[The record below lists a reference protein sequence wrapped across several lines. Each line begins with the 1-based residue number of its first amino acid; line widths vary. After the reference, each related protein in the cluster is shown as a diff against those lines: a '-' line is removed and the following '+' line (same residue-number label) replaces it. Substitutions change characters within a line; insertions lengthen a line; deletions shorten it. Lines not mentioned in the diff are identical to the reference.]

1 MPIISD
7 GNNQTGDELSDKH
20 TTIGQVEHTG
30 SYVLCGSEAYFTLQN
45 KDNEHSEG
53 GAETRIK
60 FNDHSGA
67 TLAQIQGSHD
77 GTSDDT
83 KGDLILS
90 THDGS
95 NLLQR
100 VKVES
105 SGHVGVGPEASPF
118 SSLHVNSESTNG
130 TSVTLDAVNDSAAAG
145 SFHRIYRARGTTSSR
160 TTAQPG
166 DSVGSFSWWGYS
178 EDSYRQ
184 VGGIAVQLVQSGT
197 TTSSPAGQMVFFG
210 TKHVPGGINAFNQ
223 NMIMKDDGK
232 IGIGTFG
239 NAVYDSEVSTLLT
252 LSGSEA
258 YLTLQNETDEH
269 TDGGAETRVNFND
282 HSGTTL
288 ARIQGSHD
296 GTEDDT
302 KGDLIFSTHDGSSLN
317 EAMRIESSGQVGIGP
332 LSDPYSQLVVSQNTA
347 ATFAMHGFS
356 DTPGAAGQLKMDKS
370 RGTAD
375 SPTAVQADDTLGSIG
390 FRGQTRS
397 DGSSVM
403 GQAASI
409 SVKAVTSGSSVSSPA
424 GTIRF
429 STREEV
435 VGGVNT
441 SAIRMVIAHDGKV
454 GIGTETPSA
463 KLHLSSTNT
472 DDLLF
477 LETTEDSNS
486 ASPVIKLKRNSS
498 SPADADYLGQ
508 LKFQGE
514 NDADQN
520 VTYAKISG
528 KIGSVTDGSEQG
540 IIEFANMKNGS
551 SSITARLKHD
561 SLQLLNDTNLSVNGV
576 IKLDVQ
582 SGDPSN
588 SANSAHVYSKDVG
601 GSAEVFVRDEAGN
614 VTQIS
619 PHNPEGEWQYFSRNT
634 ITGKVVKVNMEKM
647 IRKLEEITGETF
659 IEEWYENI

>member
-1 MPIISD
+1 MA
-7 GNNQTGDELSDKH
+7 GKTRMRAQH
-20 TTIGQVEHTG
+20 QVED
-30 SYVLCGSEAYFTLQN
+30 TLED
-45 KDNEHSEG
+45 KDG
-53 GAETRIK
+53 
-60 FNDHSGA
+60 
-67 TLAQIQGSHD
+67 
-77 GTSDDT
+77 DT
-83 KGDLILS
+83 K
-90 THDGS
+90 
-95 NLLQR
+95 
-100 VKVES
+100 VMVEES
-105 SGHVGVGPEASPF
+105 SDEDKIRFDTAGTQRMIILDSGKVGIGPEDDPF
-118 SSLHVNSESTNG
+118 SALHVNSESTNG
-130 TSVTLDAVNDSAAAG
+130 SSVTLDAVNDSAPAG

-166 DSVGSFSWWGYS
+166 DTVGSFSWWGYS
-178 EDSYRQ
+178 ENSYRQ

-197 TTSSPAGQMVFFG
+197 ATSSPAGQMVFFG
-210 TKHVPGGINAFNQ
+210 TKHVPGGTNAFNQ

-269 TDGGAETRVNFND
+269 TDGGAETRINFND
-282 HSGTTL
+282 HSGATL

-296 GTEDDT
+296 GTSDDT

-317 EAMRIESSGQVGIGP
+317 EVVRIESSGQVGIGP

-397 DGSSVM
+397 DGSIVM

-454 GIGTETPSA
+454 GIGTEIPDSQ
-463 KLHLSSTNT
+463 LHLSSTST

-486 ASPVIKLKRNSS
+486 ASPVIKLKRNSG

-520 VTYAKISG
+520 VTYAKITA
-528 KIGSVTDGSEQG
+528 KIGSVSDGAEQG

-551 SSITARLKHD
+551 SGITARFKHD
-561 SLQLLNDTNLSVNGV
+561 ALQLVNSTNLTVDGSLG
-576 IKLDVQ
+576 IGTTSPTESLDIDSDSIRLRQ
-582 SGDPSN
+582 SKTPS
-588 SANSAHVYSKDVG
+588 SASD
-601 GSAEVFVRDEAGN
+601 
-614 VTQIS
+614 
-619 PHNPEGEWQYFSRNT
+619 
-634 ITGKVVKVNMEKM
+634 TGKAGQIAWDSEYIYICIATNTWK
-647 IRKLEEITGETF
+647 RAALST
-659 IEEWYENI
+659 W

>member
-7 GNNQTGDELSDKH
+7 GNNQTGDQLSDKH

-45 KDNEHSEG
+45 KDNEHSDG

-95 NLLQR
+95 NLSQR
-100 VKVES
+100 IKIES

-184 VGGIAVQLVQSGT
+184 VNGIAVQLVQSGT
-197 TTSSPAGQMVFFG
+197 ATSSPAGQMVFYG
-210 TKHVPGGINAFNQ
+210 YKHVPGGTNAFNQ

-232 IGIGTFG
+232 IGVGTFG
-239 NAVYDSEVSTLLT
+239 NALYDSEVSTLLT

-269 TDGGAETRVNFND
+269 TDGGAETRINFND
-282 HSGTTL
+282 HSGATL

-296 GTEDDT
+296 GASDDT

-317 EAMRIESSGQVGIGP
+317 ETMRIESSGQVGIG
-332 LSDPYSQLVVSQNTA
+332 
-347 ATFAMHGFS
+347 
-356 DTPGAAGQLKMDKS
+356 
-370 RGTAD
+370 
-375 SPTAVQADDTLGSIG
+375 
-390 FRGQTRS
+390 
-397 DGSSVM
+397 
-403 GQAASI
+403 
-409 SVKAVTSGSSVSSPA
+409 
-424 GTIRF
+424 
-429 STREEV
+429 
-435 VGGVNT
+435 
-441 SAIRMVIAHDGKV
+441 
-454 GIGTETPSA
+454 TEDPSA
-463 KLHLSSTNT
+463 KLHLSSTTT

-508 LKFQGE
+508 FKFQGE

-551 SSITARLKHD
+551 SSITARLRHD
-561 SLQLLNDTNLSVNGV
+561 SFQLLNDTNLSVNGV

-588 SANSAHVYSKDVG
+588 SADAAHVYAKDVG

-634 ITGKVVKVNMEKM
+634 RTGKVVKVNMEKM
-647 IRKLEEITGETF
+647 IRRLEEITGESF
-659 IEEWYENI
+659 IEEWYEKV